1 MSRPSIAFT
10 ESQQLLIVEL
20 VNKNYTLDQIAAALR
35 HRFDLKV
42 SLPTL
47 SNYIRSL
54 GIARMDNRHKENSH
68 KFKLEVAQERYIRNL
83 YYDYFIFL
91 ISILVH
97 LPQNLLGLLP

>member
-1 MSRPSIAFT
+1 M
-10 ESQQLLIVEL
+10 IVEL
-20 VNKNYTLDQIAAALR
+20 VNKNYTLDQIAAALK

-47 SNYIRSL
+47 SNYIRSV

-83 YYDYFIFL
+83 YEDLGFPIATICEQLDKLYNTY
-91 ISILVH
+91 ISYISPKKTL
-97 LPQNLLGLLP
+97 QFFQKI